1 MNTKTLKIPNLF
13 SQLID
18 LETKNTDQD
27 FEIISLDQIPECKRP
42 VEDFRVLAENL
53 TTIEETMVQKAKTLN
68 QKKNLLTTWEKLEK
82 LVHEM
87 CERLKK
93 DIAKSQVIEEK
104 MEAAREQARLLQ
116 IKSGIYNR
124 FN

>member
-1 MNTKTLKIPNLF
+1 MNTKILKMPNLF

-18 LETKNTDQD
+18 LETKTTDQSI
-27 FEIISLDQIPECKRP
+27 EIISLDQIPESKRP
-42 VEDFRVLAENL
+42 VEDFRVLAQNL
-53 TTIEETMVQKAKTLN
+53 TTIEETMVQKAKTLD
-68 QKKNLLTTWEKLEK
+68 QKKNLLSIWEKLEK

-93 DIAKSQVIEEK
+93 DIAKAQIIEEK
-104 MEAAREQARLLQ
+104 MEKARKQARLLQ